1 MRPAAFA
8 VIGAGLLSWGLLE
21 NKMLLIVAGLLFLP
35 LMPTLVRV
43 GFGMLSREW
52 SLRARAIAHVG
63 NRSGLH
69 VCGRRVRR
77 LAATPPVH
85 FNDFSPIKPL
95 IAVATFALFIA
106 STINI
111 AADLSGMADCAEKLT
126 GLQSRWFVPIFGI
139 AITAASI

>member
-52 SLRARAIAHVG
+52 SLRAGHR
-63 NRSGLH
+63 
-69 VCGRRVRR
+69 
-77 LAATPPVH
+77 
-85 FNDFSPIKPL
+85 
-95 IAVATFALFIA
+95 
-106 STINI
+106 
-111 AADLSGMADCAEKLT
+111 
-126 GLQSRWFVPIFGI
+126 SRWESVWSSRLQQ
-139 AITAASI
+139 ARSLACRDTAGALQ